1 MPSIETAVT
10 TNGQGVWS
18 TDLPLPGRRQ
28 GKVRDIYDVPAGDGA
43 PPRVL
48 IVASDR
54 VSAFDVVLPTPL
66 AGKGQRLTAISVH
79 WFEFVRKLG
88 IIDDHL
94 LSTNPADVP
103 GLDDTQRASLEGRMM
118 LGRAAEVIPI
128 EFVVRGYITGSG
140 WVEYGQSQSVCG
152 VPLPAGLQQCQQ
164 LPEPIFTPATKATVG
179 HDENID
185 FERACSI
192 AGREVME
199 RLRDVSLRIYTA
211 AAAYAKERNI
221 LLADTKF
228 EFGYALDESGART
241 DEIILIDEVLTPD
254 SSRFWPAEEYEP
266 GRDQNSFDKQIVRNH
281 LLELVKAGQWDK
293 TPPGPE
299 LPAEVVERAMKRYA
313 EAQGRLFGS

>member
-1 MPSIETAVT
+1 MSSIDTPVS
-10 TNGQGVWS
+10 TNGNGVWS

-28 GKVRDIYDVPAGDGA
+28 GKVRDIYDIPADDGA
-43 PPRVL
+43 PRRVL

-79 WFEFVRKLG
+79 WFDFVRELG
-88 IIDDHL
+88 LIGDHL
-94 LSTNPADVP
+94 LSTDPADVP
-103 GLDDTQRASLEGRMM
+103 GLDDAQRAPLEGRV
-118 LGRAAEVIPI
+118 LIGRAAEAIPI

-140 WVEYGQSQSVCG
+140 WVEYGKTQSVCG
-152 VPLPAGLQQCQQ
+152 VGLPAGLQQCQE
-164 LPEPIFTPATKATVG
+164 LPEPIFTPATKATEG

-192 AGREVME
+192 AGRDVME
-199 RLRDVSLRIYTA
+199 RLRDVSLKIYTA

-228 EFGYALDESGART
+228 EFGYALDSDGNRT
-241 DEIILIDEVLTPD
+241 DEIMLIDEVLTPD
-254 SSRFWPAEEYEP
+254 SSRFWPAEEYEA
-266 GRDQNSFDKQIVRNH
+266 GRDQNSFDKQIVRNY

-293 TPPGPE
+293 TAPGPE
-299 LPAEVVERAMKRYA
+299 IPREVVDRALERYGD
-313 EAQGRLFGS
+313 AQRRLFGS